1 MKKIFFLALFAIL
14 GMTASYAQ
22 SVGFNVKAG
31 AGIANLNGDADGD
44 PSSPTKS
51 VSVPKSAWEAT
62 GHSNRPSSS
71 SVKERPAAS
80 VRI

>member
-31 AGIANLNGDADGD
+31 AGIANLCRNRLGRQLGTPTD
-44 PSSPTKS
+44 PLL
-51 VSVPKSAWEAT
+51 
-62 GHSNRPSSS
+62 RP
-71 SVKERPAAS
+71 
-80 VRI
+80 